1 MHNGTVT
8 NDDSVSS
15 TDWTAVRLPTRKAR
29 HQGQETRRRLILAAA
44 DLFAE
49 RGIDGVGS
57 HEILERAG
65 QRNVSAIQYHFG
77 SRAGLVVAVLQPR
90 EDVRD
95 PIEGE
100 RADRLAAIAA
110 SGTPTLRDAVE
121 ALVVPSLGYLATH
134 EGRSLIRVAA
144 QVMRTLPLDA
154 RVDPTVPSDREVT
167 ALIASLLPAS
177 LSLAVRRERLGVAR
191 TMVVEL
197 VANRAREREHGLTP
211 HLADAEFA
219 RELVAMT
226 LGLLTA
232 S

>member
-1 MHNGTVT
+1 VHNGTVT
-8 NDDSVSS
+8 NEGAVGSI
-15 TDWTAVRLPTRKAR
+15 DWRAVQLPDRKGR
-29 HQGQETRRRLILAAA
+29 QRGELTRRRLILAAA

-90 EDVRD
+90 EDVRG
-95 PIEGE
+95 PIEAD
-100 RADRLAAIAA
+100 RAERLAALAA
-110 SGTPTLRDAVE
+110 AGSPTLRDAVE
-121 ALVVPSLGYLATH
+121 TFILPSLASIASH

-154 RVDPTVPSDREVT
+154 RVDPTVPTDRDVT
-167 ALIASLLPAS
+167 ALIASLLPPTVP
-177 LSLAVRRERLGVAR
+177 LPVRRERLGVAR
-191 TMVVEL
+191 TMVIEL
-197 VANRAREREHGLTP
+197 LANRARELEHGLEP
-211 HLADAEFA
+211 HLSDPRFA

-226 LGLLTA
+226 LGLLSA
-232 S
+232 D

>member
-1 MHNGTVT
+1 MHNGAVT
-8 NDDSVSS
+8 NTGAADSI
-15 TDWTAVRLPTRKAR
+15 DWRAVQLPGRKGR
-29 HQGQETRRRLILAAA
+29 QRGEQTRRRLILAAA

-90 EDVRD
+90 EDVRG
-95 PIEGE
+95 PIERDRGE
-100 RADRLAAIAA
+100 RLAAIAA

-121 ALVVPSLGYLATH
+121 TFIMPSLACLATH

-154 RVDPTVPSDREVT
+154 RIDPTVPTDREVT
-167 ALIASLLPAS
+167 ALIASLLPGS
-177 LSLAVRRERLGVAR
+177 LSPAVRRERLGVAR
-191 TMVVEL
+191 TLVIEL

-211 HLADAEFA
+211 HLDDAGFA

-226 LGLLTA
+226 LGLLSA
-232 S
+232 D